1 MCRIII
7 ILLLSISYHGTQ
19 AQVKINYAWYD
30 KETYQLYQEKNW
42 SRLIELSHNSIK
54 AGYDFFY
61 LRMRLGIAYYEQEHY
76 RAAISHFEHALG
88 FNEDPLAIEYLFYS
102 YKFSGR
108 MMDANLL
115 YAKYKNQLKSRDI
128 SSTTGFI
135 TGLYSEAG
143 IKIIS
148 PGNSEYGPLLYAH
161 IGVEQQLG
169 SRLNLYHGY
178 MRLSQNISQLE
189 STAGFGA
196 GGTTTIETKR
206 KYVQNEYYLKA
217 TIPIIKGLQLIGS
230 LHTQAI
236 IDTIQY
242 NNISFLA
249 GISSSFKI
257 IDLYLAYGASRLN
270 KAYHHQF
277 SAGTTFYPQMNR
289 NFYLQSILTYHTDA
303 EISNIVFYQ
312 KIGLKAGAKTWFEF
326 YGSFGDMKN
335 MQELDGFYI
344 YNLNNHL
351 NMRLGLT
358 GIFFLG
364 KNAKLFVGYT
374 NESYTEFDTEL
385 PFKQHYFFTGLR
397 VQLKN

>member
-1 MCRIII
+1 MRRIII
-7 ILLLSISYHGTQ
+7 ILLLSLSYLSSR
-19 AQVKINYAWYD
+19 AQVKLNYAWYD
-30 KETYQLYQEKNW
+30 KQTYQLYQEKNW
-42 SRLIELSHNSIK
+42 SRLMELGRSSIK
-54 AGYDFFY
+54 AGYDFYY
-61 LRMRLGIAYYEQEHY
+61 LRMRLGMACYDQEHY
-76 RAAISHFEHALG
+76 RAAIAHFEEAIN
-88 FNEDPLAIEYLFYS
+88 FNEDPLAIEYLYYS

-108 MMDANLL
+108 TMDANLL

-135 TGLYSEAG
+135 TGLYTEAG
-143 IKIIS
+143 LKIIS
-148 PGNSEYGPLLYAH
+148 PGNSEFGPLLYAH
-161 IGVEQQLG
+161 IGAEQQLG

-178 MRLSQNISQLE
+178 MRLSQNISQFE
-189 STAGFGA
+189 TVAGFGP
-196 GGTTTIETKR
+196 GGMTTNEIKR

-217 TIPIIKGLQLIGS
+217 TLPVFKGLQLIGS

-236 IDTIQY
+236 TDTIQY
-242 NNISFLA
+242 NNISYLA

-257 IDLYLAYGASRLN
+257 LDFYMAYGASRIRDT
-270 KAYHHQF
+270 YHHQI
-277 SAGTTFYPQMNR
+277 SAGTTFYPQLNQ
-289 NFYLQSILTYHTDA
+289 NFYLQSILTYHTDT

-312 KIGLKAGAKTWFEF
+312 KIGLRTGPKTWFEF

-364 KNAKLFVGYT
+364 KSAKLFVGYT
-374 NESYTEFDTEL
+374 NESYTEFGTEL
-385 PFKQHYFFTGLR
+385 PFKQHYLFTGLKL
-397 VQLKN
+397 QLKN